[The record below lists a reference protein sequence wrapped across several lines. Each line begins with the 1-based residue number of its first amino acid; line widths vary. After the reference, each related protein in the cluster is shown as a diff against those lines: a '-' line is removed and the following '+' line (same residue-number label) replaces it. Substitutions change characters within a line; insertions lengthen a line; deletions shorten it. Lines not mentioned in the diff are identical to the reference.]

1 MAIRKN
7 DIKTLQELRV
17 YSFEDL
23 QYILEVDKYK
33 CNKII
38 KSLID
43 MNLLRKKIYSKDDIE
58 LENLID
64 IDKYVG
70 VKNIYSFKYVGII
83 LVEQI
88 YLFIYPK
95 YINNIE
101 NDVNNKYNKFMQI
114 IEVIKK
120 YNSKK
125 QEQNIIG
132 DEDNIN
138 FNLLSFTIELIQN
151 YYENGLYKNTM
162 SIIEENG
169 LGNILWEKTIDE
181 QNAYFS
187 NSTPIYLDF
196 FTEKSITDEED
207 IFRRLHRCILSRC
220 CEKIEGILDILKIDI
235 INISSEYLIDFGSK
249 DYLQYIINQEIN
261 RQYITQNQ
269 YLLKMMLIY
278 LNQEDFNQNKD
289 EISFFG
295 TNSFNLVW
303 EDVCSTVM
311 GNCLD
316 MSIKQL
322 KLKPYKN
329 LTEQSLLKDIIIKP
343 KFVEKNSN
351 KQTYSKK
358 TLIPDLIVLKE
369 NKLLIYD
376 AKYYNIQFKNGN
388 FINNFGVNDIS
399 KQYLYEL
406 AYKEFANYN
415 NLEIE
420 QNVFLVPTDDIEE
433 KYIGDIKFD
442 IFNSFNLKDIGIIL
456 KPCQNMF
463 NEYLK

>member
-1 MAIRKN
+1 MNIIKN
-7 DIKTLQELRV
+7 NIKTLQELRV
-17 YSFEDL
+17 YSTEDL
-23 QYILEVDKYK
+23 QSIFEIDEYK

-38 KSLID
+38 NSLIG
-43 MNLLRKKIYSKDDIE
+43 MNLLKKLKCNKNDTE
-58 LENLID
+58 LEDLIN
-64 IDKYVG
+64 IDDYAEGKI
-70 VKNIYSFKYVGII
+70 IYTFKYVGII
-83 LVEQI
+83 LIGEI

-95 YINNIE
+95 YIISIKDDINN
-101 NDVNNKYNKFMQI
+101 NYNKFIQI

-120 YNSKK
+120 YNYKK
-125 QEQNIIG
+125 QQQNIIG
-132 DEDNIN
+132 DGDDVN

-151 YYENGLYKNTM
+151 YHEYGLFKNNI

-169 LGNILWEKTIDE
+169 LGNILWEKTINE

-187 NSTPIYLDF
+187 NSIPIYLDF
-196 FTEKSITDEED
+196 YTEKSITDDED
-207 IFRRLHRCILSRC
+207 IFRRLHKCILSRC
-220 CEKIEGILDILKIDI
+220 CEKIEGILDILKMDI
-235 INISSEYLIDFGSK
+235 INISSEDLIDFGNK

-278 LNQEDFNQNKD
+278 LNQENFKQNKD

-303 EDVCSTVM
+303 EDVCSVVM

-316 MSIKQL
+316 KSIKQL
-322 KLKPYKN
+322 KLKSYKN
-329 LTEQSLLKDIIIKP
+329 ITEKNLLKDVIVKP
-343 KFVEKNSN
+343 KFIEKNSN
-351 KQTYSKK
+351 KENYSKK

-369 NKLLIYD
+369 KKLLIYD
-376 AKYYNIQFKNGN
+376 AKYYNIQFKNGI
-388 FINNFGVNDIS
+388 FINKFGVNDIS

-406 AYKEFANYN
+406 AYKEFAKHN

-420 QNVFLVPTDDIEE
+420 QNIFLIPTDNTEE

-442 IFNSFNLKDIGIIL
+442 IFNEYNLKNIGVIL

-463 NEYLK
+463 IKYLN